1 MKWLYLFK
9 ANFRREYIYLKRYLP
24 NTISELITFYAIF
37 LFLFFGIQIVG
48 NPSTIEMNVQYTIVN
63 YLFWFLAMSV
73 MQGIG
78 WSIMNEAQLGT
89 LEQLYM
95 SPMGAWKTLLS
106 RIISSTILQLIMIV
120 ILLYLSMLTTNTW
133 LNVDVLSILPILI
146 FTLISMIGISFMIAG
161 LAIIIKQIHS
171 FLQIFQFILMG
182 LTFAPLS
189 TIPFLAVLPAVKGI
203 DMSREIMINHATLA
217 NFTIVDYTSLI
228 VNAIVFFMLG
238 VAVFKRC
245 EKTAMIKGVLGQH

>member
-48 NPSTIEMNVQYTIVN
+48 DPSAAEMNVQYTIVN

-89 LEQLYM
+89 LEQMYM
-95 SPMGAWKTLLS
+95 SPMGAWRILLA
-106 RIISSTILQLIMIV
+106 RIISSTIIQLIMIV

-133 LNVDVLSILPILI
+133 LNIDVISILPVLI
-146 FTLISMIGISFMIAG
+146 FTLISMMGVSFMIAG
-161 LAIIIKQIHS
+161 LAIIFKQIGS

-189 TIPFLAVLPAVKGI
+189 SVPYLVVLPVVKGV
-203 DMSREIMINHATLA
+203 DMARGIMIHNQTLTD
-217 NFTIVDYTSLI
+217 FSIGDYTTLI
-228 VNAIVFFMLG
+228 VNAMFYLLAGI
-238 VAVFKRC
+238 AVFKRC
-245 EKTAMIKGVLGQH
+245 EQTAMIKGVLGQH

>member
-1 MKWLYLFK
+1 MNLLYLFK

-48 NPSTIEMNVQYTIVN
+48 DPSTIETNVQNTIVN

-95 SPMGAWKTLLS
+95 SPMGAWKILLS
-106 RIISSTILQLIMIV
+106 RIVSTTILQLVMIV
-120 ILLYLSMLTTNTW
+120 ILLYVSMLTTNTW
-133 LNVDVLSILPILI
+133 LNIDVLSIFPVLI
-146 FTLISMIGISFMIAG
+146 FTLISMIGVSFMIAG
-161 LAIIIKQIHS
+161 LAIIIKQINS

-182 LTFAPLS
+182 ITFAPLS
-189 TIPFLAVLPAVKGI
+189 SMPYLTVLPVVKGV
-203 DMSREIMINHATLA
+203 DLSRSIMIHHSTLA
-217 NFTIVDYTSLI
+217 DFSLGDYFSLI
-228 VNAIVFFMLG
+228 MNSIVYLLLG
-238 VAVFKRC
+238 IFAFKRC
-245 EKTAMIKGVLGQH
+245 ERIAMTKGVLGQH

>member
-1 MKWLYLFK
+1 MKWLYLFR

-48 NPSTIEMNVQYTIVN
+48 DPSTVEVNVQNTIVN
-63 YLFWFLAMSV
+63 YLFWFLAMMV

-89 LEQLYM
+89 LEQMYM
-95 SPMGAWKTLLS
+95 SPMGAWKILLA

-120 ILLYLSMLTTNTW
+120 ILLYLSMVTTNTW

-146 FTLISMIGISFMIAG
+146 FTLISMVGVSFMIAG
-161 LAIIIKQIHS
+161 LAIIFKQIGS

-189 TIPFLAVLPAVKGI
+189 TMPYLTILPVVKGV
-203 DMSREIMINHATLA
+203 DMARGIMIHHSSLM
-217 NFTIVDYTSLI
+217 NFSIGDYTSLVANAVVYLILGI
-228 VNAIVFFMLG
+228 V
-238 VAVFKRC
+238 VFKRC

>member
-48 NPSTIEMNVQYTIVN
+48 DPSTIELNVQNTIVN
-63 YLFWFLAMSV
+63 YLFWFLAMMV

-95 SPMGAWKTLLS
+95 SPMGAWRILLA
-106 RIISSTILQLIMIV
+106 RIISTTVLQLIMII

-133 LNVDVLSILPILI
+133 LNIDAFSIIPILML
-146 FTLISMIGISFMIAG
+146 TLISMIGVSFMIAG
-161 LAIIIKQIHS
+161 LAIIFKQIGS

-182 LTFAPLS
+182 LTFAPISNL
-189 TIPFLAVLPAVKGI
+189 PYLVVLPVVKGV
-203 DMSREIMINHATLA
+203 DMSRGIMIHNSRLSD
-217 NFTIVDYTSLI
+217 FTFSDYTLLI
-228 VNAIVFFMLG
+228 ANAVIYLIIGIV
-238 VAVFKRC
+238 VFKRC

>member
-48 NPSTIEMNVQYTIVN
+48 DPSTVEVNVQNTIVN
-63 YLFWFLAMSV
+63 YLFWFLAMMV

-95 SPMGAWKTLLS
+95 SPMGAWKILLS
-106 RIISSTILQLIMIV
+106 RIVSTTIIQLIMII

-133 LNVDVLSILPILI
+133 LNVDVLSIIPILI
-146 FTLISMIGISFMIAG
+146 LTLVSMVGVSFMIAG
-161 LAIIIKQIHS
+161 LAIIFKQIGS

-182 LTFAPLS
+182 LTFAPVS
-189 TIPFLAVLPAVKGI
+189 SMPFLVFLPVVKGV
-203 DMSREIMINHATLA
+203 DMSRGIMIHNYGLGD
-217 NFTIVDYTSLI
+217 FSLGDYTALI
-228 VNAIVFFMLG
+228 VNAVVYLIIG
-238 VAVFKRC
+238 IAVFKRC
-245 EKTAMIKGVLGQH
+245 ERTAMIKGVLGQH